1 MLTSI
6 AIILILGLLVG
17 WLFSKIKLPS
27 LLGMIKDGGGFVDL
41 LNSYNILTG
50 NTWLLVVLSA
60 LVSPVLVM
68 KIRRER

>member
-6 AIILILGLLVG
+6 AIILLLGLLVG

-41 LNSYNILTG
+41 LNSYNIFVINYL
-50 NTWLLVVLSA
+50 
-60 LVSPVLVM
+60 
-68 KIRRER
+68 I